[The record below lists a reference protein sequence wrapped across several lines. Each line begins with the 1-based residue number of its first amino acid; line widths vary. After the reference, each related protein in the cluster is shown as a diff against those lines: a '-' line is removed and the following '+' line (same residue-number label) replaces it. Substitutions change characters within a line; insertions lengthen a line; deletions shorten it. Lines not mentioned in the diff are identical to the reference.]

1 MTLVFRF
8 LEIIVCRPHW
18 FANCR
23 ARWIKLESGRN
34 KRHRCSQIWPNDEFS
49 IYSIFDE
56 NNQWNILRNI
66 ISSVSIFIPAF
77 YLIPRIFLAFNR
89 FLVLIWR
96 LKDEIPSSWW
106 NSVENFSKE
115 RDIISVILSHSFIIS
130 AILNLLHLTLKT
142 GFPRTVESLNF
153 HDSTINVRSLALIHT
168 WSWI

>member
-1 MTLVFRF
+1 MMNFQYIRF
-8 LEIIVCRPHW
+8 LMKII
-18 FANCR
+18 N
-23 ARWIKLESGRN
+23 E
-34 KRHRCSQIWPNDEFS
+34 
-49 IYSIFDE
+49 IYSSLVGCRHGD
-56 NNQWNILRNI
+56 QW

-77 YLIPRIFLAFNR
+77 YLIPRIYLAFNR

-168 WSWI
+168 WSRI